1 MVNAMQLSVSK
12 YYNPAISIAGMC
24 PGLEEWW
31 TGDVVYYVHLH
42 TLEMILYCL
51 VTISG
56 GHFKLSGGYFI

>member
-1 MVNAMQLSVSK
+1 MK
-12 YYNPAISIAGMC
+12 YIASFYGNNPGMC

-31 TGDVVYYVHLH
+31 LKQTGDVVYYVHLH

-56 GHFKLSGGYFI
+56 GHFKLSGGWS